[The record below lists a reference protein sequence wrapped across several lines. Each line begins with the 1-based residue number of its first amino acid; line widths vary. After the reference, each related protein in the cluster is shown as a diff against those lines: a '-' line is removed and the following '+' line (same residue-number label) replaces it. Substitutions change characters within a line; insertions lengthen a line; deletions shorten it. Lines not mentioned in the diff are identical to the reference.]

1 MDAVKKWDG
10 ASFVKRWISLLVNAL
25 ELVTGRNGHAA
36 SNILQGNYEV
46 CGFSVRKNLAHRKR
60 ENKQTKKL
68 LSAVLYFVLQTAEE
82 GARNV
87 SISASSLLVQN
98 CLVNFDEDWGEKKKF
113 VCVCMCVWPCTIQP
127 HTPQSHTHV
136 WTKENWVNGNEGKT
150 HFLTQELTRINI
162 VEFPSN
168 HDS

>member
-1 MDAVKKWDG
+1 MAMDAVKKWDG

-98 CLVNFDEDWGEKKKF
+98 CLVNFDEDWGEKKKSL
-113 VCVCMCVWPCTIQP
+113 CVCACVCGHVQYNPTP
-127 HTPQSHTHV
+127 HPTVTHTCLNKGKLSEWKWRENTFSHTG
-136 WTKENWVNGNEGKT
+136 TDKN
-150 HFLTQELTRINI
+150 
-162 VEFPSN
+162 
-168 HDS
+168 

>member
-1 MDAVKKWDG
+1 M
-10 ASFVKRWISLLVNAL
+10 

-98 CLVNFDEDWGEKKKF
+98 CLVNFDEDWGEKKK
-113 VCVCMCVWPCTIQP
+113 VCVCVHVCVAMYNTTP
-127 HTPQSHTHV
+127 HPTVTHTCLN
-136 WTKENWVNGNEGKT
+136 KGK
-150 HFLTQELTRINI
+150 LSEWK
-162 VEFPSN
+162 
-168 HDS
+168 